1 MLAATTVKM
10 AAMDEA
16 MSRARLEAFS
26 DGVFAIATT
35 LLILDVTVPPGSGA
49 HLAHALVKEWPAYLA
64 YATSF
69 LQIAVIWVNHHAMF
83 SKVTYADRRLVFT
96 NSVFLATVAFIPFPT
111 RLLAEYI
118 AGPDGARTA
127 AVFYGLTF
135 VVLAVVFN
143 LTWRAIA
150 TGRRLVRD
158 DVPQADVRAITR
170 SFRPGVPMY
179 AAAMAV
185 AFVSPVA
192 SALLYLAIAIFYA
205 LPARLV
211 TRVRS

>member
-1 MLAATTVKM
+1 MLAAATVKM
-10 AAMDEA
+10 AAVHEV
-16 MSRARLEAFS
+16 MSKSRLEAFS

-35 LLILDVTVPPGSGA
+35 LLILDVTVPPGSGS

-69 LQIAVIWVNHHAMF
+69 LTIAVIWVNHHAMF

-96 NSVFLATVAFIPFPT
+96 NSVFLATVAFVPFPT

-118 AGPDGARTA
+118 RGPDGARTA

-135 VVLAVVFN
+135 IVLSVIFN

-150 TGRRLVRD
+150 IDRRLVRD
-158 DVPQADVRAITR
+158 EVPQAELKAITR
-170 SFRPGVPMY
+170 SFRPGIPMY
-179 AAAMAV
+179 AGATLV

-192 SALLYLAIAIFYA
+192 SAFLYLAIAVFYA
-205 LPARLV
+205 LPAQLV
-211 TRVRS
+211 TRVQR